1 MSARITIRF
10 YIVLWV
16 VCTLTHS
23 SQALHQLI
31 RTVFSSFAPRH
42 SLQAVSAL
50 GLSSAPAH
58 VEMMGFLGMCNNPM
72 IGATV
77 AIAVAIQQAMN

>member
-1 MSARITIRF
+1 MSAGITIRF

-16 VCTLTHS
+16 VCTLTLS
-23 SQALHQLI
+23 LQALHQLI

-58 VEMMGFLGMCNNPM
+58 AQMMIP
-72 IGATV
+72 
-77 AIAVAIQQAMN
+77 

>member
-1 MSARITIRF
+1 MSVGITIQF

-42 SLQAVSAL
+42 SLQVVSAL

-58 VEMMGFLGMCNNPM
+58 VEMMVP
-72 IGATV
+72 
-77 AIAVAIQQAMN
+77 

>member
-1 MSARITIRF
+1 MSTRITIRF
-10 YIVLWV
+10 YIVLLV
-16 VCTLTHS
+16 VFTLTHS

-31 RTVFSSFAPRH
+31 RTAFSSFAPLH

-58 VEMMGFLGMCNNPM
+58 VEMMVP
-72 IGATV
+72 
-77 AIAVAIQQAMN
+77 